1 MGKEEGGLTDGML
14 PWEVEA
20 PGAII
25 KVEELTTG
33 SRVSIS
39 S

>member
-1 MGKEEGGLTDGML
+1 MDKEEGGLTDGML

-25 KVEELTTG
+25 KVEELTAG
-33 SRVSIS
+33 RRVSIS